1 MAPAPLCLKC
11 NENKGRLGAAPNK
24 YCYRK
29 ACVDAGRAAG
39 HIKSTGTPTTPQVR
53 PGDRRD
59 GGDDTEDAV
68 PTSTFEISELKNLL
82 GLR

>member
-1 MAPAPLCLKC
+1 MQLREPSS
-11 NENKGRLGAAPNK
+11 RI
-24 YCYRK
+24 
-29 ACVDAGRAAG
+29 VRAAG

-53 PGDRRD
+53 PSDRRD

>member
-1 MAPAPLCLKC
+1 MAPSPVCISCKK
-11 NENKGRLGAAPNK
+11 NRGRLGAAPNK

-39 HIKSTGTPTTPQVR
+39 HIKSTGTPTTPLVR